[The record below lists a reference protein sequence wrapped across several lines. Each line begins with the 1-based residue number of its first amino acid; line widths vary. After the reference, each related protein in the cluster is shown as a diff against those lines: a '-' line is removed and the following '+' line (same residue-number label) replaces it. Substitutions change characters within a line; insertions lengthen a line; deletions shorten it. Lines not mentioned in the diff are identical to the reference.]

1 MKKFQ
6 KLVVLDKVKMTKEQE
21 KEIKS
26 LAKEVAIYN
35 DTAKNKAEVIKRI
48 GDADAIITSWTDL
61 DKKIF
66 DACPN
71 LKYLGIWATGYG
83 WIDVKYANEKCM
95 TVTNVPG
102 YATESVAELV
112 FGQLISLLRKTR
124 EADERVR
131 QGKFEQEG
139 LEGQELRGKTIG
151 IIGFGRIGTRVA
163 ELAKAFGMNV
173 IYFSR
178 TRKPD
183 CEKNGVKW
191 CTLDELVKKA
201 DIITLHA
208 SSGEELLS
216 EKELD
221 EMKDGAIVI
230 NFGIAG
236 AVNEDA
242 LIKRVKNGKLYA
254 IMDHYVG
261 HKIKPGFIEQT
272 SRTLLTPEIGFY
284 TTQALSRLTQ
294 ICIENAKSYLAG
306 KVQNRVVS

>member
-6 KLVVLDKVKMTKEQE
+6 KLVVLDKVKMAKEQE
-21 KEIKS
+21 KDIKS

-48 GDADAIITSWTDL
+48 GNADAIITSWTDL
-61 DKKIF
+61 DKEIF

-83 WIDVKYANEKCM
+83 WIDVKYANEKGV

-151 IIGFGRIGTRVA
+151 IIGLGRIGTRVA

-183 CEKNGVKW
+183 SEKNEIKW
-191 CTLDELVKKA
+191 STLDELVKKA

-242 LIKRVKNGKLYA
+242 LIKRVKNGKLFA

-261 HKIKPGFIEQT
+261 HKIKSGFIEQK